1 VPEAADPGRATT
13 LNREGNAHKEAGRL
27 EQAEESYRR
36 ALQAAPDHPSAL
48 YNLGVCLY
56 ELGRRREAEGFLR
69 RVVELDPAD
78 SHALFQ
84 LGSLLCDD
92 ARFAEAMETLR
103 AASALW
109 PDNPLLH
116 FYLGIAQVRSGRPW
130 DAIASLRRALSLE
143 PNYPN
148 AQFNLGNAYSLVKER
163 DQAIECYREAC
174 RAQPDNPLFRGSL
187 LNEMQQACDWTQIG
201 ELIDLQRRSVS
212 QQPPQPIHPFQ
223 LLSIPSTR
231 SEQLQCA
238 RNFAEHQLQGL
249 GQERQRPA
257 FAFTRR
263 PSPGRIRLGYLS
275 ADFHEHPVAYL
286 LAELFE
292 LHDRERFEVIGYS
305 CGPEAES
312 PTRARLRRGFDRFVD
327 LRNLSNADAAATIH
341 GHGADIL
348 VDLSGYT
355 NDARTEIV
363 ARRPAPIQ
371 ASFIGFAG
379 TSGAPFIDYLVADR
393 FVIPPAH
400 EPDYSERLV
409 LMSASF
415 QANDRKRQ
423 VAGSPSRRQLGLADD
438 AFVFCCF
445 NQPYKILPELFDVW
459 MRLLR
464 AVPNSVLW
472 LRDSN
477 DAATRN
483 LRQTARGAGIDTD
496 RLVFAPS
503 VENYSLHLGRFAAA
517 DLFLDSFPY
526 NAHTTAS
533 DALWTGLPVLTCAGE
548 TFASRV
554 AGSLLHAV
562 GLPEL
567 VSDSMAEYER
577 LALHLAS
584 APDTLRRLRSRLQ
597 ENRDA
602 ATLFD
607 TPRFARELESAYLQM
622 WQEHSAGRPPRRIE
636 F

>member
-1 VPEAADPGRATT
+1 MPEAADPGRATT
-13 LNREGNAHKEAGRL
+13 LNREGNAHKEAGRP
-27 EQAEESYRR
+27 EMAEDSYRR
-36 ALQAAPDHPSAL
+36 ALQASPDHPSAL

-84 LGSLLCDD
+84 LGALLCDD
-92 ARFAEAMETLR
+92 ARFAEAAGTLR
-103 AASALW
+103 AAAALW
-109 PDNPLLH
+109 PDNPLLY
-116 FYLGIAQVRSGRPW
+116 FYLGIAQVRSGSPW
-130 DAIASLRRALSLE
+130 EAIASLRRALALE
-143 PNYPN
+143 PDYPN
-148 AQFNLGNAYSLVKER
+148 AHFNLGNAHSLLKES
-163 DQAIECYREAC
+163 DQAISCYREAC
-174 RAQPDNPLFRGSL
+174 RAQPDNPLYRGSL

-201 ELIDLQRRSVS
+201 ELIDLQRRGVS

-238 RNFAEHQLQGL
+238 RNFAAHQLQGL
-249 GQERQRPA
+249 EQERQRLSFS
-257 FAFTRR
+257 FARR
-263 PSPGRIRLGYLS
+263 PSQGRIRLGYLS

-286 LAELFE
+286 LAEVFE
-292 LHDRERFEVIGYS
+292 LHDRERFEVVAYS
-305 CGPEAES
+305 CGPESES
-312 PTRARLRRGFDRFVD
+312 PTRARLRRAFDRFVD
-327 LRNLSNADAAATIH
+327 LRTLSNADAAATIH
-341 GHGADIL
+341 AHGVDIL
-348 VDLSGYT
+348 VDLGGYT
-355 NDARTEIV
+355 TNARTEV
-363 ARRPAPIQ
+363 AALRPAPIQ

-393 FVIPPAH
+393 FVIPPGH
-400 EPDYSERLV
+400 ESDYSEQLV
-409 LMSASF
+409 LMPASF
-415 QANDRKRQ
+415 QANDRKRL
-423 VAGSPSRRQLGLADD
+423 VAQTPSRRQLGLAEDS
-438 AFVFCCF
+438 FVFCCF
-445 NQPYKILPELFDVW
+445 NQPYKILPELFETW
-459 MRLLR
+459 MRLLH
-464 AVPNSVLW
+464 AVPASVLW

-483 LRQTARGAGIDTD
+483 LRRAARAAGIDAD

-567 VSDSMAEYER
+567 VTSSPAEYER
-577 LALHLAS
+577 LALRLAGT
-584 APDTLRRLRSRLQ
+584 PGELRQLRSRLR
-597 ENRDA
+597 ENRGA
-602 ATLFD
+602 APLFD
-607 TPRFARELESAYLQM
+607 TPRFTRDLEAAYLGM
-622 WQEHSAGRPPRRIE
+622 WQEHAAGRPPRRIE